1 MHSGNG
7 NSISGMPR
15 QRPAPGHRRLTRRRA
30 ATCAAVV
37 LAVVPLAAAKPA
49 AAATGQVSVAITSIS
64 PGVARPGHPVTV
76 SGVVSNT
83 TDGAMSGL
91 SVQLRSSG
99 SALTSR
105 GDLTNYAAGN
115 LPVDTPVTG
124 AVAQL
129 PGALNPGAAEQWTVS
144 LPVREVG
151 MTIFGVYPLAAEVDA
166 NGAALE
172 TDHSFP
178 PFWPGKSASGLA
190 GPAPA
195 RRGWAPVR

>member
-7 NSISGMPR
+7 NNISGMPR
-15 QRPAPGHRRLTRRRA
+15 QRPAPGHHRLTRRWA
-30 ATCAAVV
+30 AACAAVV
-37 LAVVPLAAAKPA
+37 LAVVPLAVAQPA
-49 AAATGQVSVAITSIS
+49 AAAGGQVSVAITSIS

-99 SALTSR
+99 SALISR

-115 LPVDTPVTG
+115 LPVDTPVAG

-129 PGALNPGAAEQWTVS
+129 PGTLNPGATQQWTVS
-144 LPVREVG
+144 LPVRE
-151 MTIFGVYPLAAEVDA
+151 
-166 NGAALE
+166 
-172 TDHSFP
+172 
-178 PFWPGKSASGLA
+178 
-190 GPAPA
+190 
-195 RRGWAPVR
+195 